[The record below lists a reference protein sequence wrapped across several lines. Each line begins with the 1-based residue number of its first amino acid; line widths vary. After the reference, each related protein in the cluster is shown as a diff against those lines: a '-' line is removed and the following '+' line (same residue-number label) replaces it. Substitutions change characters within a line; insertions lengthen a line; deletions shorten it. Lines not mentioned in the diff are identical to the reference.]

1 MKLWLARHAAPL
13 IDAGICY
20 GSLDVQADEA
30 ATQCAARALAAA
42 LPPGLPVRVSGLR
55 RADQLAQALAQ
66 LRADLRPMRD
76 ERLNEMDFGAWEG
89 VHWQAIPKADI
100 DAWTRE
106 FSRYRAGGGESVSGV
121 LLRVAQ
127 ALEDAA
133 ADSEAVWI
141 THAGVIRAVHYLAQH
156 GMNSIPSAASW
167 PAQAP
172 AWGGWTQLCLSVSPG
187 REPDRGSDP
196 SRSSS

>member
-30 ATQCAARALAAA
+30 ATQLAARALAAA
-42 LPPGLPVRVSGLR
+42 LPPRLPVRVSGLR
-55 RADQLAQALAQ
+55 RADQLAQALTQ
-66 LRADLRPMRD
+66 LRADLRPTRD
-76 ERLNEMDFGAWEG
+76 ERLNEMHFGAWEG
-89 VHWQAIPKADI
+89 MPWQAIPKADI

-106 FSRYRAGGGESVSGV
+106 FFRYRAGGGESVSGV
-121 LLRVAQ
+121 LQRVAQ

-133 ADSEAVWI
+133 ADGEAVWI
-141 THAGVIRAVHYLAQH
+141 THAGVIRAAHYLARH
-156 GMNSIPSAASW
+156 GMNSVPSAASW

-172 AWGGWTQLCLSVSPG
+172 AWGAWTQLCLGSGRAPDPG
-187 REPDRGSDP
+187 PDS
-196 SRSSS
+196 SRSFS